1 MFGTSQDITESK
13 LVEVE
18 LQSAMAG
25 DRERLIA
32 AGMSD
37 YISKPLDRRQLI
49 EMVDS
54 WRPGDTTTR
63 ETREAD
69 MFDDGTPILD
79 SHVMDDWQAFI
90 SEDEFIELI
99 NSQATDAR
107 SCMKSLKDAAADG
120 DFKEVE
126 TFAHSLKSSC
136 GSLGMRRVGSVAT
149 ALERACRNDRF
160 EEAVS
165 LVPKLDEA
173 VAAAMEVL
181 EERYAE
187 IFQAAPEDNQKL
199 AG

>member
-1 MFGTSQDITESK
+1 
-13 LVEVE
+13 
-18 LQSAMAG
+18 
-25 DRERLIA
+25 
-32 AGMSD
+32 
-37 YISKPLDRRQLI
+37 
-49 EMVDS
+49 
-54 WRPGDTTTR
+54 
-63 ETREAD
+63 

-79 SHVMDDWQAFI
+79 SHVMDDWQAFF

-160 EEAVS
+160 EEAGS
-165 LVPKLDEA
+165 LVPKIDEV

-181 EERYAE
+181 EERHAE
-187 IFQAAPEDNQKL
+187 IFEAAAKNNEKM